1 MVMVIFSLRW
11 NGDGFSPSPSMVFG
25 GINYWQRWFFDG
37 FPILRDQ
44 WSTMVTEEEKR
55 VFWDNLQE
63 NWKAISSMT
72 LKYFTTNSHSWHTH
86 IIFQVCNPK
95 TNYQT
100 IFWKLLFVFLLQLDR
115 KVEIYV
121 QLPKINGFEDHHCYW
136 WNGISSTIGTNGF
149 SMVFQTVNHRWRWFL
164 MVATIGPTMRW

>member
-1 MVMVIFSLRW
+1 MSMVFEK
-11 NGDGFSPSPSMVFG
+11 FSPSPSMVFG

-63 NWKAISSMT
+63 NWNAKSSMT

-95 TNYQT
+95 TFYQP
-100 IFWKLLFVFLLQLDR
+100 IFWKLLLVFLLQLDR
-115 KVEIYV
+115 KKQKFTYNCQKSMVLRITIAIDGMV
-121 QLPKINGFEDHHCYW
+121 SAQPLVPMVFQW
-136 WNGISSTIGTNGF
+136 FFRQSTIGDDGF
-149 SMVFQTVNHRWRWFL
+149 RWL
-164 MVATIGPTMRW
+164 PTIGPTMRW